1 MIPGRMT
8 EQDGREREILISV
21 GEVMLGGTLHVP
33 REARGIVLFAHGSG
47 SSRHSPRN
55 RYVAGILQSRG
66 IATLLFDLLTRGE
79 EFVDERTE
87 QLRFDIGL
95 LARRLC
101 AVTESLRSDPDVGR
115 LPMGY
120 FGASTGAAAAL
131 VAAAE
136 LPEAIAA
143 VVSRGGRPDMAV
155 QALRRVQ
162 APTLVIVG
170 GEDKQVIQWNRKAL
184 AQLRCLEK
192 ELIVIPGATHLFEEP
207 GALEGVAR
215 LAADWFERFLVPERE
230 RMPAADAGSSHAR
243 RAS

>member
-8 EQDGREREILISV
+8 EQDGQEREILISV
-21 GEVMLGGTLHVP
+21 GEVMLGGTLHLP
-33 REARGIVLFAHGSG
+33 REPRGIVLFAHGSG

-55 RYVAGILQSRG
+55 RYVAGVLQSRG

-79 EFVDERTE
+79 EFVDERTK

-101 AVTESLRSDPDVGR
+101 AVTESVRSDPDVGR
-115 LPMGY
+115 LPVGY

-136 LPEAIAA
+136 LPETIAA

-162 APTLVIVG
+162 APTLLVVG

-184 AQLRCLEK
+184 AQLRCPGK

-207 GALEGVAR
+207 GALEEVAR
-215 LAADWFERFLVPERE
+215 LAADWFERFLVPVSASMR
-230 RMPAADAGSSHAR
+230 AAAVGSSHAR